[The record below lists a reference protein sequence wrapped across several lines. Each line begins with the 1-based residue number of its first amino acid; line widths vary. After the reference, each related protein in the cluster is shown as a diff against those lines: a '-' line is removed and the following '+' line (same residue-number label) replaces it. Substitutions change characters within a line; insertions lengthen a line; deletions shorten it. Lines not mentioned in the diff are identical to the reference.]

1 MSLQPLLE
9 FLAASCLLH
18 RPEDVIGFLQ
28 DILRKKAEEQLP
40 LNPENCDY
48 VKVRLDP

>member
-9 FLAASCLLH
+9 LLAASCLLH

-28 DILRKKAEEQLP
+28 DVLKEKAEERSALK
-40 LNPENCDY
+40 PENCDY
-48 VKVRLDP
+48 VKVRLGH